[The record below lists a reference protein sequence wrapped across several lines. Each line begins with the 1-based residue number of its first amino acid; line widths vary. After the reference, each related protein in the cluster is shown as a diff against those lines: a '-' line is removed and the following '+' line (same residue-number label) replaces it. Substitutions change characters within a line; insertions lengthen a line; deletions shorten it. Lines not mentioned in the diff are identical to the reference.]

1 MGYSRAPLLR
11 SLLEQTMDI
20 IFFAI
25 VAALVLGRLY
35 QVLGQD
41 RGAEPPANRNISNYV
56 APLAPKSGEPNDIAA
71 SSESDAVDDTIVE
84 LRPRAY
90 DGPGAAGI
98 AAIVAVDRTFNPD
111 SFLEGARGAYAMIV
125 TAYGAGDE
133 AALKPLVDQD
143 VFEVYQGVM
152 AQRRTDNA
160 PKIEVARLSDAKIVD
175 AELDGKIA
183 RVDVAFSADLAEGG
197 DGLRGVDEIW
207 TFERATDSRSPNW
220 LLGAV
225 QTK

>member
-1 MGYSRAPLLR
+1 M
-11 SLLEQTMDI
+11 EI

-41 RGAEPPANRNISNYV
+41 RGAEPPANRGVSNYV
-56 APLAPKSGEPNDIAA
+56 APLAPKPAEQGDDAGPVAAEAEPNVVA
-71 SSESDAVDDTIVE
+71 

-90 DGPGAAGI
+90 DGPGASGI
-98 AAIVAVDRTFNPD
+98 TAISAADRTFSPEI
-111 SFLEGARGAYAMIV
+111 FIEGARSAYAMIV

-143 VFEVYQGVM
+143 VFEVYQGAM
-152 AQRRTDNA
+152 AQRRSDNA

-183 RVDVAFSADLAEGG
+183 RIDVAFSADLAEGG
-197 DGLRGVDEIW
+197 DGLRAVDEIW
-207 TFERATDSRSPNW
+207 TFERAIDSRSPNW

>member
-1 MGYSRAPLLR
+1 
-11 SLLEQTMDI
+11 LEKIMEI
-20 IFFAI
+20 LFFAV

-35 QVLGQD
+35 QVLGQK
-41 RGAEPPANRNISNYV
+41 RGAEPPPNRGPHLRTVVDNTAGEDREIQEE
-56 APLAPKSGEPNDIAA
+56 APDNAPEPFAKA
-71 SSESDAVDDTIVE
+71 
-84 LRPRAY
+84 AY

-98 AAIVAVDRTFNPD
+98 ADIAAADRNFTPD
-111 SFLEGARGAYAMIV
+111 MFLDGARQAYTMIV

-152 AQRRTDNA
+152 AQRRAENA
-160 PKIEVARLSDAKIVD
+160 PTIDVVRLSDAKIVD
-175 AELDGKIA
+175 AELNGKIA
-183 RVDVAFSADLAEGG
+183 RIDVAFSADLAEGKE
-197 DGLRGVDEIW
+197 GLRAVDEVW
-207 TFERATDSRSPNW
+207 TFERAIDSRSPIW

>member
-1 MGYSRAPLLR
+1 M
-11 SLLEQTMDI
+11 EI
-20 IFFAI
+20 IFFAV

-35 QVLGQD
+35 QVLGQN
-41 RGAEPPANRNISNYV
+41 RGAEPPANRGNGGAPSSLSPVDPVSGRPLDGEEASNV
-56 APLAPKSGEPNDIAA
+56 
-71 SSESDAVDDTIVE
+71 VE
-84 LRPRAY
+84 LRPRVY
-90 DGPGAAGI
+90 DGPGAEGI
-98 AAIVAVDRTFNPD
+98 AAISAIDR
-111 SFLEGARGAYAMIV
+111 SFSPEGFIEGARQAYAMIV
-125 TAYGAGDE
+125 TAYGSGDE

-152 AQRRTDNA
+152 AQRRA
-160 PKIEVARLSDAKIVD
+160 ESASKIEVTRLSEAKIVD

-183 RVDVAFSADLAEGG
+183 RIDVSFSADLAEGG
-197 DGLRGVDEIW
+197 DGLRAVDEIW

>member
-1 MGYSRAPLLR
+1 
-11 SLLEQTMDI
+11 MDI
-20 IFFAI
+20 IFFAV

-35 QVLGQD
+35 QVLGQN
-41 RGAEPPANRNISNYV
+41 RGAEPPANRGANPMPSALKPVPPIDGR
-56 APLAPKSGEPNDIAA
+56 PLDEDGADN
-71 SSESDAVDDTIVE
+71 VVE
-84 LRPRAY
+84 LRPRTY

-98 AAIVAVDRTFNPD
+98 TAIGAIDRSFSPETFI
-111 SFLEGARGAYAMIV
+111 EGARQAYAMIV
-125 TAYGAGDE
+125 TAYGSGDE

-152 AQRRTDNA
+152 AQRRADNA
-160 PKIEVARLSDAKIVD
+160 PKIEVTRLSEAKIVD
-175 AELDGKIA
+175 AELTGKMA
-183 RVDVAFSADLAEGG
+183 RIDVAFSADLAEGG
-197 DGLRGVDEIW
+197 DGLRAVDEIW

>member
-1 MGYSRAPLLR
+1 M
-11 SLLEQTMDI
+11 EI
-20 IFFAI
+20 IFFAV

-35 QVLGQD
+35 QVLGQN
-41 RGAEPPANRNISNYV
+41 RGAEPPANRGLHNIGAPQP
-56 APLAPKSGEPNDIAA
+56 APLNGDDADQNDA
-71 SSESDAVDDTIVE
+71 EDNKVVQ
-84 LRPRAY
+84 LRPRVY

-98 AAIVAVDRTFNPD
+98 IAISAIDR
-111 SFLEGARGAYAMIV
+111 SFSPESFIEGARQAYAMIV
-125 TAYGAGDE
+125 SAYGSGDE

-152 AQRRTDNA
+152 AQRRADGA
-160 PKIEVARLSDAKIVD
+160 AKIEVVRLSEAKIVD

-183 RVDVAFSADLAEGG
+183 RIDVAFSADLAEGG
-197 DGLRGVDEIW
+197 DGLRGANEIW
-207 TFERATDSRSPNW
+207 TFERATDSRNPNW

>member
-1 MGYSRAPLLR
+1 M
-11 SLLEQTMDI
+11 EI
-20 IFFAI
+20 IFFAV

-35 QVLGQD
+35 QVLGQN
-41 RGAEPPANRNISNYV
+41 RGAEPPANRSGGPMSALNPVSPV
-56 APLAPKSGEPNDIAA
+56 DGRPLDSE
-71 SSESDAVDDTIVE
+71 ESDNVVA

-90 DGPGAAGI
+90 EGPGAQGI
-98 AAIVAVDRTFNPD
+98 MAIQATDRSFNPD
-111 SFLEGARGAYAMIV
+111 VFIEGAKQAYAMIIA
-125 TAYGAGDE
+125 AYGSGDE

-152 AQRRTDNA
+152 TQRLAENA

-183 RVDVAFSADLAEGG
+183 RIDVAFSADLAEGG
-197 DGLRGVDEIW
+197 NGLRAVDEIW

>member
-1 MGYSRAPLLR
+1 M
-11 SLLEQTMDI
+11 EI
-20 IFFAI
+20 IFFAV

-35 QVLGQD
+35 QVLGQN
-41 RGAEPPANRNISNYV
+41 RGAEPPPNRGMHNIGASQTAPAN
-56 APLAPKSGEPNDIAA
+56 ADDADQSGA
-71 SSESDAVDDTIVE
+71 DDNKVVQ
-84 LRPRAY
+84 LRPRVY

-98 AAIVAVDRTFNPD
+98 AAIGAIDR
-111 SFLEGARGAYAMIV
+111 SFSPEGFIEGARQAYAMIV
-125 TAYGAGDE
+125 SAYGSGDE

-152 AQRRTDNA
+152 AQRRADGA
-160 PKIEVARLSDAKIVD
+160 AKIEVVRLSEAKIVD

-183 RVDVAFSADLAEGG
+183 RIDVAFSADLAEGG
-197 DGLRGVDEIW
+197 DGLRGADEIW
-207 TFERATDSRSPNW
+207 TFERATDSRNPNW

>member
-1 MGYSRAPLLR
+1 MEIAM
-11 SLLEQTMDI
+11 EI

-41 RGAEPPANRNISNYV
+41 RGAEPPANRSVSNYV
-56 APLAPKSGEPNDIAA
+56 APLAPTGPKPDAEERVASDGDSETNVIAM
-71 SSESDAVDDTIVE
+71 
-84 LRPRAY
+84 RPRTY
-90 DGPGAAGI
+90 DGPGAAGL
-98 AAIVAVDRTFNPD
+98 AAISGVDRNFNLET
-111 SFLEGARGAYAMIV
+111 FLEGARGAYTMIV
-125 TAYGAGDE
+125 TAYGSGDE

-143 VFEVYQGVM
+143 VFEVFQGVM
-152 AQRRTDNA
+152 ATRRAENA
-160 PKIEVARLSDAKIVD
+160 AKIEVARLSDATIVD

-183 RVDVAFSADLAEGG
+183 RIDVAFSADLAEGG
-197 DGLRGVDEIW
+197 DGLRAVDEIW

>member
-1 MGYSRAPLLR
+1 M
-11 SLLEQTMDI
+11 EI

-41 RGAEPPANRNISNYV
+41 RGAQPPANRGVSNYV
-56 APLAPKSGEPNDIAA
+56 APLAPKPTEQGEEAPPLGEDVQPNVVA
-71 SSESDAVDDTIVE
+71 
-84 LRPRAY
+84 LRPRVY

-98 AAIVAVDRTFNPD
+98 AAISAADR
-111 SFLEGARGAYAMIV
+111 SFSPEIFVEGARSAYAMIV

-143 VFEVYQGVM
+143 VFEVYQGSM
-152 AQRRTDNA
+152 AQRRSENA
-160 PKIEVARLSDAKIVD
+160 AKIEVARLSEAKIVD
-175 AELDGKIA
+175 AELDGKMA
-183 RVDVAFSADLAEGG
+183 RIDVAFSADLAEGG
-197 DGLRGVDEIW
+197 DGLRAVDEIW

>member
-1 MGYSRAPLLR
+1 MEIL
-11 SLLEQTMDI
+11 
-20 IFFAI
+20 FFAV

-35 QVLGQD
+35 QVLGQN
-41 RGAEPPANRNISNYV
+41 RGAEPPANRNVSNLSS
-56 APLAPKSGEPNDIAA
+56 PLAQKAAGTDDEIVDND
-71 SSESDAVDDTIVE
+71 DDKVIPI
-84 LRPRAY
+84 RPRVY

-98 AAIVAVDRTFNPD
+98 TAISAIDRSFSPEI
-111 SFLEGARGAYAMIV
+111 FLEGARQAYSMIV
-125 TAYGAGDE
+125 TAYGSGNE
-133 AALKPLVDQD
+133 AALKELVDQD

-152 AQRRTDNA
+152 SQRRAENA
-160 PKIEVARLSDAKIVD
+160 AKIEVVRLSEAKIVD

-183 RVDVAFSADLAEGG
+183 RIDVAFSADLAEGG
-197 DGLRGVDEIW
+197 DGLRAADEIW

>member
-1 MGYSRAPLLR
+1 M
-11 SLLEQTMDI
+11 EI
-20 IFFAI
+20 IFFAV

-35 QVLGQD
+35 QVLGQN
-41 RGAEPPANRNISNYV
+41 RGAEPPTNRGANTMSSSLKPVSPVDGR
-56 APLAPKSGEPNDIAA
+56 PL
-71 SSESDAVDDTIVE
+71 DDDGANTVVE

-90 DGPGAAGI
+90 DGPGAVGI
-98 AAIVAVDRTFNPD
+98 NAIGAVDRSFNPETFID
-111 SFLEGARGAYAMIV
+111 GARQAYAMIV
-125 TAYGAGDE
+125 TAYGSGDE

-152 AQRRTDNA
+152 AQRRADNA
-160 PKIEVARLSDAKIVD
+160 PRIEVTRVSEAKIVD
-175 AELDGKIA
+175 AELTGKIA
-183 RVDVAFSADLAEGG
+183 RIDVAFSADLAEGG
-197 DGLRGVDEIW
+197 DGLRAVDEIW